1 MRTYYV
7 ILGDR
12 LKGDMKQM
20 KKVILVDDEPGVV
33 EGLSVLIKWEDFGFE
48 VAGTAEDGPEAL
60 ELIREVVPDLVV
72 TDIRMPEMD
81 GLELIKQAKTCCTTI
96 PRFLIISGHRDFNY
110 AKQALTLG
118 VDDYVLKPVYEENLT
133 GVLNTIIQKMEEHSL
148 TTHEPVRLN
157 EMLEGTSEPSDDLLT
172 LCEEGCFLV
181 WGTIDNFSL
190 LEQEDI
196 EISKERLER
205 FMTRILKLGTNVGI
219 DHNTDDCIRTVVSV
233 PQLQKL
239 YGSAEVYMEKLASIT
254 STAQGPTYSFIYTP
268 ALSGLAELK
277 LWWQRTPRL
286 RELVLSVGPGALDK
300 AEKLWNRGAENITQ
314 YFKSGQILLDSI
326 ANGNLQKIDSILSEN
341 EKYAVEIPLE
351 PALIL
356 NYVKKMCFEMY
367 RLVTELNGNPANI
380 DELLLLCR
388 KDLKYVCIKT
398 IFAILKESASA
409 TASYL
414 QTLDRIRPSTRMQH
428 IKQDLMQSFTQDITI
443 CELAARHGI
452 SPAYLGQLFRKEYG
466 ESFKDYRNRLRIEEA
481 ARLLRKTD
489 LRIYEIAQRVGYQ
502 STDYFERR
510 FSAFY
515 ATTPSAYRSEITKH
529 TNSGTM

>member
-1 MRTYYV
+1 MR
-7 ILGDR
+7 
-12 LKGDMKQM
+12 
-20 KKVILVDDEPGVV
+20 KVILVDDEPGVV

-60 ELIREVVPDLVV
+60 ELIREVAPDLVV

-81 GLELIKQAKTCCTTI
+81 GLELIKQAKSCCAAI

-110 AKQALTLG
+110 AKKALTLG

-133 GVLNTIIQKMEEHSL
+133 DVLNTIIQKLEKASSL
-148 TTHEPVRLN
+148 IEEPVRLN
-157 EMLEGTSEPSDDLLT
+157 EMLDGTLDPSNDLLT

-190 LEQEDI
+190 LEKEDI
-196 EISKERLER
+196 ELSKERLGR

-219 DHNTDDCIRTVVSV
+219 AENTVDCIRTVVSI

-239 YGSAEVYMEKLASIT
+239 YGSPEVYMQKLSSII
-254 STAQGPTYSFIYTP
+254 STVQGPTYSFIYSP
-268 ALSGLAELK
+268 VLSCLSEIK
-277 LWWQRTPRL
+277 VWWQRTPRL
-286 RELVLSVGPGALDK
+286 RELILSLGPGAIVK
-300 AEKLWNRGAENITQ
+300 AEELWNRGADNIT

-326 ANGNLQKIDSILSEN
+326 ANGNLDKIKSILSEN
-341 EKYAVEIPLE
+341 ARSAIDIPLE
-351 PALIL
+351 PALVL

-388 KDLKYVCIKT
+388 KDLKYVCIRT
-398 IFAILKESASA
+398 IFSILQESAAA

-414 QTLDRIRPSTRMQH
+414 QTLDKIRPSTRMQH

-443 CELAARHGI
+443 SELAHRHGI

-515 ATTPSAYRSEITKH
+515 ATTPSAYRAEVAKN
-529 TNSGTM
+529 TN